1 MKNLTNQIEKKE
13 SKKIDSMNFENVKI
27 NVSKGLTELTTK
39 ESKTLSQKDL
49 YLLSSDLSSE
59 ERKQFRQKIRRD
71 VQRFISDILGKDRK
85 ENERTEAIQK
95 FLSFYSKNWRITD
108 FKLENFTQIKNE
120 SDLKEIKNLLDY
132 VKSTLE

>member
-13 SKKIDSMNFENVKI
+13 SKKIDSLNLENVKV
-27 NVSKGLTELTTK
+27 NVSKGLSELTTK

-85 ENERTEAIQK
+85 ESERTDAIQK